1 MPSGYLYLKSKSM
14 LGTTSK
20 QYRKR
25 WFVLHEYILSWYKSN
40 TEVCLSNFNYHAF
53 LGLMTTMKYMRK
65 EEKSRISIPYIN
77 SPHILSVIVFI

>member
-1 MPSGYLYLKSKSM
+1 M

-40 TEVCLSNFNYHAF
+40 TEVCLSNFNYQAF
-53 LGLMTTMKYMRK
+53 LRLITTMDCMKK
-65 EEKSRISIPYIN
+65 EEKLYISIPYIN
-77 SPHILSVIVFI
+77 GPYILSVIVLV